1 MSMLTLGQAAKLV
14 GKSKPTISKAIKDG
28 KLAGERVG
36 GTPVRDKKG
45 ELVRDK
51 NGRLTGEVIGGVFQI
66 EKSELIRVYGEV
78 KLKKLST
85 VDDTLFSVAKAKGSP
100 ASNAVAELEKKHLE
114 EKVADLESRL
124 AKAEDRAETS
134 EVRER
139 EANARVFALIEDKR
153 PKSLMQ
159 RLLGK

>member
-1 MSMLTLGQAAKLV
+1 MSMLTLGQASKLT
-14 GKSKPTISKAIKDG
+14 GKSKPTISKAVKDG
-28 KLAGERVG
+28 KLSGQKV
-36 GTPVRDKKG
+36 
-45 ELVRDK
+45 
-51 NGRLTGEVIGGVFQI
+51 NGVFQI
-66 EKSELIRVYGEV
+66 DKAELVRVYGEV
-78 KLKKLST
+78 KLKKLNT
-85 VDDTLFSVAKAKGSP
+85 VDDMLFSVAKAKGSP

>member
-1 MSMLTLGQAAKLV
+1 MSMLTLGQASKLT
-14 GKSKPTISKAIKDG
+14 GKSKPTISKAVKDG
-28 KLAGERVG
+28 KLSGQKV
-36 GTPVRDKKG
+36 
-45 ELVRDK
+45 
-51 NGRLTGEVIGGVFQI
+51 NGVFQI
-66 EKSELIRVYGEV
+66 DKAELVRVYGEV

-85 VDDTLFSVAKAKGSP
+85 VDDTMFSVAKAKGSL

>member
-1 MSMLTLGQAAKLV
+1 MSMLTLGQASKLV

-45 ELVRDK
+45 ELARDK

-78 KLKKLST
+78 KKITT
-85 VDDTLFSVAKAKGSP
+85 VKDMVTTAKGSP
-100 ASNAVAELEKKHLE
+100 ASNAVAELEKKHLK

>member
-1 MSMLTLGQAAKLV
+1 MSMLTLGQASKLT
-14 GKSKPTISKAIKDG
+14 GKSKPTISKAVKDG
-28 KLAGERVG
+28 KLSGQKV
-36 GTPVRDKKG
+36 
-45 ELVRDK
+45 
-51 NGRLTGEVIGGVFQI
+51 NGVFQI
-66 EKSELIRVYGEV
+66 DKAELVRVYGEV
-78 KLKKLST
+78 KLKKLNT
-85 VDDTLFSVAKAKGSP
+85 VDDTMFSEAKAKGSV

>member
-1 MSMLTLGQAAKLV
+1 MSMLTLGQASKLT
-14 GKSKPTISKAIKDG
+14 GKSKPTISKAVKDG
-28 KLAGERVG
+28 KLSGQKV
-36 GTPVRDKKG
+36 
-45 ELVRDK
+45 
-51 NGRLTGEVIGGVFQI
+51 NGVFQI
-66 EKSELIRVYGEV
+66 DKAELVRVYGEV
-78 KLKKLST
+78 KLKKLNT
-85 VDDTLFSVAKAKGSP
+85 VDDTMFSVAKGSP

-153 PKSLMQ
+153 PKSFMQ